1 MIDIDI
7 FRKKRSSGI
16 GKGNGTGG
24 TISSGSVADY
34 ASESGHA
41 QNADRSDRSSL
52 ADEAMHAQSAKELDG
67 NSSVWQ
73 KIRDLIGGIGDIFL
87 RKDKDDSTPFKLG
100 MGAADVSGNVN
111 VGGHVTT
118 DDIHSSDSDGSTVM
132 TGKGWTLKNV
142 KDASGS
148 YSVLAVDNIVVRKK
162 IEAAELEIHK
172 KIYVGAQMIASDWG
186 HKIIKVEPIYADFT
200 NHTYSPVGLTLFTLP
215 VNVNGAVKYVTFVG
229 KALSDT
235 ETRVELLGDDKGI
248 LNRELETSANA
259 FKVYFC
265 ESDGTAA
272 IKDDLVVGSMAQVQ
286 EFNVKS
292 RVTHNFTNSYY
303 WGVCVGHGVEENV
316 MIGGKA
322 TSCIYGIFAHT
333 TDLITLTSEANGKTF
348 SCYGMEQSGCT
359 FPVVGDDMVG
369 FGCADP
375 YQDSDRC
382 NAIVIASKD
391 GENSA
396 PSVIGYSG
404 IGRKRAGKEHDVTE
418 DPIPDYA
425 NIGEQYSLPSQKDD
439 SRLDFRLSK
448 KAGNVFKGDI
458 YFRGKDGNLQPVSD
472 TVTYALSLSR
482 TVVAANQSVD
492 VQVYQI
498 SAKDMRVLTT
508 EEIKNLDMSIVLDFG
523 GAADS
528 KSLPLW
534 SNTTLSYDTIHPNG
548 NVQSVGISLMKGNV
562 LLATARLSF
571 VKETEQTKVV
581 RLIPVGEWAVVDF
594 STGESD
600 LDSRYGGDTEG
611 NISVFTNT
619 LNVSLSYNLLIQTG
633 NGAPDRYTSLPEE
646 YDITV
651 KILYPNGVEKLSE
664 NKTGSHFSRSKLE
677 FNYSDKWE
685 DLYNVSAYIYVILTD
700 SLNGLTVYDKRCIPV
715 KLNNSGVFKANEKML
730 SYIYYGTD
738 GKSGMRNT
746 NKRVTTMEGNYSEL
760 SSWKDTADGK
770 ISQNTTKISE
780 TAEGLQTEV
789 SKREESEKGIKE
801 TVSTVEQ
808 TAKDL
813 KAKITDGLK
822 SVGFDMS
829 GSDWSV
835 RMWGNKYIWYATEED
850 ANNGTN
856 PVMWLDTDTKMLH
869 VKGHVEASSGNIGGL
884 ELNDKEV
891 SQFSASPGT
900 QEEIRSAMSPHSLQ
914 FYISHSDGRW
924 SIVTPVS
931 WTLQGYSGSFPGNGL
946 SSITMK
952 GYGDYIPG
960 YSVKLNDANTP
971 KDYRTM
977 VGLGVGFCTNGRV
990 IGNVL
995 QSLNGGLAMVAMCYG
1010 TVNANGTLKSQ
1021 QLFSVEKNCSV
1032 MSVSKQKTGT
1042 YYCSMYTSPAGYWTV
1057 LVSAINN
1064 PGPMY
1069 ASLYSKSSSGFT
1081 VVTADDSTQNDSD
1094 FEYIV
1099 VSFGGM

>member
-1 MIDIDI
+1 MIDVRLYKTAKKDSSSRSVVSSTVVNVQKSAEALKAGYATKAGKADTADTANYANKAGQASRANYADKAGEIDE
-7 FRKKRSSGI
+7 SS
-16 GKGNGTGG
+16 
-24 TISSGSVADY
+24 
-34 ASESGHA
+34 
-41 QNADRSDRSSL
+41 
-52 ADEAMHAQSAKELDG
+52 EALTK
-67 NSSVWQ
+67 
-73 KIRDLIGGIGDIFL
+73 FL

-100 MGAADVSGNVN
+100 MGEAEVKGDLT
-111 VGGHVTT
+111 VGGHVAT
-118 DDIHSSDSDGSTVM
+118 DDIHSSDSDGNTAM
-132 TGKGWTLKNV
+132 TGRGWTLKNV

-186 HKIIKVEPIYADFT
+186 HKVIKVEPIYADFA

-303 WGVCVGHGVEENV
+303 WGVCVAHGVEENV

-322 TSCIYGIFAHT
+322 TSCIYGVFAHT
-333 TDLITLTSEANGKTF
+333 TDMISLTSEANGKAF
-348 SCYGMEQSGCT
+348 SCYGMEQAGCT

-375 YQDSDRC
+375 YQDSDRG

-404 IGRKRAGKEHDVTE
+404 IGRKRAGKEREVTE
-418 DPIPDYA
+418 DPMPDYA
-425 NIGEQYSLPSQKDD
+425 NIGEQYSLPSAKDD

-472 TVTYALSLSR
+472 TVTYTLALSR
-482 TVVAANQSVD
+482 TVVAAGQSVD
-492 VQVYQI
+492 VEVYQI
-498 SAKDMRVLTT
+498 SAKDMKALTT
-508 EEIKNLDMSIVLDFG
+508 DEIKSLGLSLVLDFG

-534 SNTTLSYDTIHPNG
+534 SNTTLTYNTIHPVSG
-548 NVQSVGISLMKGNV
+548 MQSVGLSLMKEKV
-562 LLATARLSF
+562 LLATASLSF
-571 VKETEQTKVV
+571 IKETEQTKVV

-594 STGESD
+594 SIVESD
-600 LDSRYGGDTEG
+600 LDSRYGGDTER
-611 NISVFTNT
+611 NTSVFTNT

-664 NKTGSHFSRSKLE
+664 NKTGSHFSRSKLV

-700 SLNGLTVYDKRCIPV
+700 SQNGLTVYDKRCIPV
-715 KLNNSGVFKANEKML
+715 KLNNSGVFRANEKML

-738 GKSGMRNT
+738 GKSGMSFT

-801 TVSTVEQ
+801 NVSKIEQ
-808 TAKDL
+808 
-813 KAKITDGLK
+813 KADDISASITNGLK

-835 RMWGNKYIWYATEED
+835 RMWGDKYIWYATEDD
-850 ANNGTN
+850 ANNNTN
-856 PVMWLDTDTKMLH
+856 PVMWLDTTTKILH
-869 VKGHVEASSGNIGGL
+869 IKGHVEALSGNIGGL
-884 ELNDKEV
+884 ELNGKEV
-891 SQFSASPGT
+891 SQFSTSPGT

-952 GYGDYIPG
+952 GYGDYIPA
-960 YSVKLNDANTP
+960 YSAEIKDANTP
-971 KDYRTM
+971 KEYRTM

-1032 MSVSKQKTGT
+1032 MSVSKLKTGT

-1094 FEYIV
+1094 FEFII